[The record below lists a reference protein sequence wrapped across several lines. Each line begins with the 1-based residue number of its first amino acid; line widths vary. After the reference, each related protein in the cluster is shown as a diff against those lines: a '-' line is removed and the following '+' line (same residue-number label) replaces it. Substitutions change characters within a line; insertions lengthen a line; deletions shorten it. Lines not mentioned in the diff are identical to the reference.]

1 MRVAVGQAN
10 ARIGIPAVTSTEIAS
25 PRGAFDG
32 VLVGTL
38 ITLIAFG
45 VVMVYSA
52 SAVLAEQRYGNGQMF
67 LFRQAIYALMGL
79 SLMFFVAQL
88 RYQRLRHV
96 TYPLLVFASML
107 LVAVNVGFGRSAGG
121 ASRWIHLGPINVQPS
136 ELAKLALVLWLAYS
150 LSKKADQIK
159 TFSVGFLPHVL
170 VAGLF
175 MLLCLKQ
182 PDFGGAII
190 LGLLTFVLLFAAGAK
205 LGYILGAGLLA
216 LPIAYMLVVGSEY
229 RMRRIQAFLAPF
241 EHRYDAGYQIAE
253 SLMGFGAGGVSGVG
267 IGDGKQKLFFLPEAH
282 TDFISA
288 IIGEEL
294 GFIGICA
301 VIVAFLIIVWRG
313 LRIAYRASDDYG
325 MYLATGIT
333 FLLGFQAFTNLA
345 VAMGLLPTKGLT
357 LPFVSYGGSSLVVSC
372 IAAGILLS
380 VSRGGSDNRKR
391 QTRGGHDD

>member
-1 MRVAVGQAN
+1 MRIAQAN
-10 ARIGIPAVTSTEIAS
+10 ARIGTPAATNAQIES
-25 PRGAFDG
+25 PRGAMDG
-32 VLVGTL
+32 VLVGAL

-52 SAVLAEQRYGNGQMF
+52 SAVFAAQRYGNGQMF
-67 LFRQAIYALMGL
+67 LFRQAIYAFIGL
-79 SLMFFVAQL
+79 SLMFFVAQIP
-88 RYQRLRHV
+88 YQRLRHV
-96 TYPLLVFASML
+96 TYPLLVCASML
-107 LVAVNVGFGRSAGG
+107 LVAVNVGLGRSAGG

-150 LSKKADQIK
+150 LSKKAEHIK

-216 LPIAYMLVVGSEY
+216 LPIAYMLVVGSQY

-294 GFIGICA
+294 GFVGICA
-301 VIVAFLIIVWRG
+301 VIIAFLIMVWRG
-313 LRIAYRASDDYG
+313 LRIAYRANDDYG

-333 FLLGFQAFTNLA
+333 FLIALQAFTNLA

-380 VSRGGSDNRKR
+380 VSRGVSDNRKS
-391 QTRGGHDD
+391 QMRGGYDD